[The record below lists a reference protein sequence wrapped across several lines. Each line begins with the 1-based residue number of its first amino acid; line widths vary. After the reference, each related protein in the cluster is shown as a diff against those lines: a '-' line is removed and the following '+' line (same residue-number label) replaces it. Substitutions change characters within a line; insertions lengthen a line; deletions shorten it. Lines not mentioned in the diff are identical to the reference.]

1 MIVVGQ
7 IEVVFNHL
15 VTYIIISHYVSIEGQ
30 MSIIKKILSL
40 SIKVVKVEDLH
51 DYRKLYF
58 VVPLMPWKKGVYN
71 MVIKVTS
78 SLLLSAFCC

>member
-7 IEVVFNHL
+7 IEVVFNRL
-15 VTYIIISHYVSIEGQ
+15 VTYIIISHYVSIKGQ
-30 MSIIKKILSL
+30 KSIKKLSL
-40 SIKVVKVEDLH
+40 SIKVVKVEDLN

>member
-7 IEVVFNHL
+7 IEVVFNRL
-15 VTYIIISHYVSIEGQ
+15 ITYIIISHYVSIKRTKEYY
-30 MSIIKKILSL
+30 KKLSL
-40 SIKVVKVEDLH
+40 SIKVVKVEDLN

-58 VVPLMPWKKGVYN
+58 VVPLMPWKKEVYN

-78 SLLLSAFCC
+78 SLLLCC

>member
-30 MSIIKKILSL
+30 MSIIKKIYL
-40 SIKVVKVEDLH
+40 
-51 DYRKLYF
+51 
-58 VVPLMPWKKGVYN
+58 
-71 MVIKVTS
+71 
-78 SLLLSAFCC
+78 